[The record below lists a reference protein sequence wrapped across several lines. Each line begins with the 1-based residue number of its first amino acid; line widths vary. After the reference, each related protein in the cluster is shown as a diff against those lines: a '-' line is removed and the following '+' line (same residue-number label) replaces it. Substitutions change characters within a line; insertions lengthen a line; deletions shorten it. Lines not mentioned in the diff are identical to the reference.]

1 MAITKTVVSGF
12 LARRR
17 EKREG
22 GSRTIAP
29 APRLRAIAVVFAL
42 AVGTTSAAQTPAA
55 AGKSFLWK
63 VQAGSKVLYL
73 AGSVHALGADAY
85 PLSSAYENAFAA
97 AGTLVEEINLAEA
110 EQLAAAPMLLAKG
123 IYADGRTFE
132 SAVGK
137 DTATLVA
144 NRLKNTGIPMEMI
157 RTMKPWM
164 VMLMITAF
172 EAQKAGLDAA
182 LGLDKHFFD
191 KARTAGKPVVAL
203 ETAESQIDRFDK
215 MPESLQEQMLRSTLS
230 ELDTQHNSVA
240 AMITAWR
247 TGDAAALE
255 KMSLSSFDGYRGAYT
270 SLIVER
276 NNNWIPQIEACM
288 AKPQPCLVVVGA
300 AHLVGPD
307 GLIVLLQKKGYKL
320 EQQ

>member
-1 MAITKTVVSGF
+1 MSTT
-12 LARRR
+12 RRW
-17 EKREG
+17 
-22 GSRTIAP
+22 AV
-29 APRLRAIAVVFAL
+29 RLPAIAVVIATVCST
-42 AVGTTSAAQTPAA
+42 AASAQTPAD

-63 VQAGSKVLYL
+63 VHAGSKVLYL

-85 PLSSAYENAFAA
+85 PLSAAYENAFTA

-123 IYADGRTFE
+123 LYTDGRTFDGSVAKE
-132 SAVGK
+132 
-137 DTATLVA
+137 TATLVA
-144 NRLKNTGIPMEMI
+144 TRFKDMGIPPEMI

-172 EAQKAGLDAA
+172 EAQKAGLDVA
-182 LGLDKHFFD
+182 LGLDKYFFD
-191 KARTAGKPVVAL
+191 KARAAGKPVMAL

-215 MPESLQEQMLRSTLS
+215 MPESLQEQMLRSTLT
-230 ELDTQHNSVA
+230 ELEVQRNSIA
-240 AMITAWR
+240 AMIGAWR
-247 TGDAAALE
+247 RGDAATLE

-288 AKPQPCLVVVGA
+288 AKPTPCFVVVGA
-300 AHLVGPD
+300 AHLVVPD
-307 GLIVLLQKKGYKL
+307 GLVALMKQKGYSAA
-320 EQQ
+320 QQ

>member
-1 MAITKTVVSGF
+1 MATNIKWAARLPGIALVLV
-12 LARRR
+12 LAC
-17 EKREG
+17 
-22 GSRTIAP
+22 S
-29 APRLRAIAVVFAL
+29 
-42 AVGTTSAAQTPAA
+42 TTSAAQTTAT
-55 AGKSFLWK
+55 GKSFLWK
-63 VQAGSKVLYL
+63 VHAGSKVLYL
-73 AGSVHALGADAY
+73 AGSVHALGADSY
-85 PLSSAYENAFAA
+85 PLPPAYEAAFNA

-123 IYADGRTFE
+123 LYKDGRTFE
-132 SAVGK
+132 GSVAK

-144 NRLKNTGIPMEMI
+144 TRLKDTGIPLEMI

-191 KARTAGKPVVAL
+191 KARAAGKPVLGL

-215 MPESLQEQMLRSTLS
+215 MPETLQEQMLRSTLS
-230 ELDTQHNSVA
+230 ELEAQRGSVA
-240 AMITAWR
+240 AMIGAWR
-247 TGDAAALE
+247 SGDAAALE
-255 KMSLSSFDGYRGAYT
+255 KMALSSFDDYRGAYT

-276 NNNWIPQIEACM
+276 NNNWVPQIEACM
-288 AKPQPCLVVVGA
+288 AKPQPCFVVVGA
-300 AHLVGPD
+300 AHLIGPD
-307 GLIVLLQKKGYKL
+307 GLLTLLKKKGYQI

>member
-1 MAITKTVVSGF
+1 MAINRWA
-12 LARRR
+12 ARLP
-17 EKREG
+17 G
-22 GSRTIAP
+22 
-29 APRLRAIAVVFAL
+29 IAVLFVAL
-42 AVGTTSAAQTPAA
+42 ACSTTAAAQTPAA

-85 PLSSAYENAFAA
+85 PLAAAYEKAFTA

-123 IYADGRTFE
+123 LYTDGRTFE
-132 SAVGK
+132 GAVAK

-144 NRLKNTGIPMEMI
+144 TRLKDTGIPMEMI

-172 EAQKAGLDAA
+172 EAQRAGLDAA
-182 LGLDKHFFD
+182 LGLDKYFFD
-191 KARTAGKPVVAL
+191 KARAANKPVLAL

-215 MPESLQEQMLRSTLS
+215 MPEPLQEQMLRSTLS
-230 ELDTQHNSVA
+230 ELEVQSNSVA

-247 TGDAAALE
+247 TGNAPALE
-255 KMSLSSFDGYRGAYT
+255 KMALSSFDGYRGAYT

-276 NNNWIPQIEACM
+276 NNNWVPQIEACM

-300 AHLVGPD
+300 AHLIGPD
-307 GLIVLLQKKGYKL
+307 GLLTLLQKKGYTL

>member
-1 MAITKTVVSGF
+1 MSTTRRWA
-12 LARRR
+12 ARL
-17 EKREG
+17 
-22 GSRTIAP
+22 P
-29 APRLRAIAVVFAL
+29 AIAVVL
-42 AVGTTSAAQTPAA
+42 ATFTLSTGAAAQTSAD

-63 VQAGSKVLYL
+63 VHAGTKVLYL
-73 AGSVHALGADAY
+73 AGSVHALGKDAY
-85 PLSSAYENAFAA
+85 PLSPAYENAFTA

-123 IYADGRTFE
+123 LFTDGRTFE
-132 SAVGK
+132 SVVAK
-137 DTATLVA
+137 ETATLVEG
-144 NRLKNTGIPMEMI
+144 RLKDTGIPFEMI

-182 LGLDKHFFD
+182 LGLDKYFFD
-191 KARTAGKPVVAL
+191 KARAAGKPVLAL

-215 MPESLQEQMLRSTLS
+215 MPESLQEQMLRSTLT
-230 ELDTQHNSVA
+230 ELEVQRNSVA
-240 AMITAWR
+240 AMINAWR
-247 TGDAAALE
+247 RGDAATLE
-255 KMSLSSFDGYRGAYT
+255 KMALSSFDDYRGAYT

-288 AKPQPCLVVVGA
+288 AKPTPCFVVVGA
-300 AHLVGPD
+300 AHLIGPD
-307 GLIVLLQKKGYKL
+307 GLLTLLTKKGYRI

>member
-1 MAITKTVVSGF
+1 MAMNSKWAVRLPGIVIVLAILTVC
-12 LARRR
+12 
-17 EKREG
+17 
-22 GSRTIAP
+22 
-29 APRLRAIAVVFAL
+29 
-42 AVGTTSAAQTPAA
+42 TTSAAQRAA
-55 AGKSFLWK
+55 TGKSFLWT
-63 VQAGSKVLYL
+63 VHSGQKVLYL
-73 AGSVHALGADAY
+73 AGSVHALGADSY
-85 PLSSAYENAFAA
+85 PLSAAYESAFNA

-110 EQLAAAPMLLAKG
+110 EQLAAAPLLLSKG
-123 IYADGRTFE
+123 LYTDGRTFE

-144 NRLKNTGIPMEMI
+144 TRLKNTGIPVEMI

-164 VMLMITAF
+164 VMLLITAF

-182 LGLDKHFFD
+182 LGLDKYFFD
-191 KARTAGKPVVAL
+191 KARAAGKPVLAL
-203 ETAESQIDRFDK
+203 ETAESQIDRFDT

-230 ELDTQHNSVA
+230 ELDTQQNSVS
-240 AMITAWR
+240 AMINAWK

-276 NNNWIPQIEACM
+276 NNNWVPQIETCM
-288 AKPQPCLVVVGA
+288 ARPQPCFVVVGA

-307 GLIVLLQKKGYKL
+307 GLLTLLKKKGYTI

>member
-1 MAITKTVVSGF
+1 MATTRTWA
-12 LARRR
+12 ARL
-17 EKREG
+17 
-22 GSRTIAP
+22 
-29 APRLRAIAVVFAL
+29 PRIAVVLIAL
-42 AVGTTSAAQTPAA
+42 NVCTASSAQTPAA
-55 AGKSFLWK
+55 TGKSFLWR
-63 VQAGSKVLYL
+63 VQSGTKVLYL
-73 AGSVHALGADAY
+73 AGSVHALGTDAY
-85 PLSSAYENAFAA
+85 PLSAAYESAFAA

-123 IYADGRTFE
+123 LYTDGRTFE

-144 NRLKNTGIPMEMI
+144 TRLKDTPIPLEMI
-157 RTMKPWM
+157 RIMKPWM
-164 VMLMITAF
+164 VMLMITAV
-172 EAQKAGLDAA
+172 EAQRAGLDAA
-182 LGLDKHFFD
+182 LGLDKYFFD
-191 KARTAGKPVVAL
+191 KAKAAGKPVLAL

-230 ELDTQHNSVA
+230 ELDVQHNSVA
-240 AMITAWR
+240 AMIGAWR

-255 KMSLSSFDGYRGAYT
+255 KMALSSFDGYRGAYA

-276 NNNWIPQIEACM
+276 NNNWVPQIEACM
-288 AKPQPCLVVVGA
+288 ARPQPCFVVVGA

-307 GLIVLLQKKGYKL
+307 GLLVLLTKKGYRL

>member
-1 MAITKTVVSGF
+1 MSTT
-12 LARRR
+12 RRW
-17 EKREG
+17 
-22 GSRTIAP
+22 AV
-29 APRLRAIAVVFAL
+29 RLPAIAVVIATVCST
-42 AVGTTSAAQTPAA
+42 AASAQTTAD

-63 VQAGSKVLYL
+63 VHAGSKVLYL

-85 PLSSAYENAFAA
+85 PLSAAYENAFTA

-123 IYADGRTFE
+123 LYTDGRTFDG
-132 SAVGK
+132 AVAK

-144 NRLKNTGIPMEMI
+144 TRFKDMGIPPEMI

-172 EAQKAGLDAA
+172 EAQKAGLDTA
-182 LGLDKHFFD
+182 LGLDKYFFD
-191 KARTAGKPVVAL
+191 KARAAGKPVVAL

-215 MPESLQEQMLRSTLS
+215 MPEPLQEQMLRSTLT
-230 ELDTQHNSVA
+230 ELEVQRNSIA
-240 AMITAWR
+240 AMIGAWR
-247 TGDAAALE
+247 RGDAATLE
-255 KMSLSSFDGYRGAYT
+255 KMALSSFDGYRGAYT

-276 NNNWIPQIEACM
+276 NNNWVPQIEACL
-288 AKPQPCLVVVGA
+288 AKPTPCLVVVGA

-307 GLIVLLQKKGYKL
+307 GLLTLLTKKGYRI

>member
-1 MAITKTVVSGF
+1 MATNIKWAVR
-12 LARRR
+12 L
-17 EKREG
+17 
-22 GSRTIAP
+22 
-29 APRLRAIAVVFAL
+29 PRIAVVLVAL
-42 AVGTTSAAQTPAA
+42 TFCTTSAAQTAA
-55 AGKSFLWK
+55 TGKSFLWK
-63 VQAGSKVLYL
+63 VHAGSKVLYL
-73 AGSVHALGADAY
+73 AGSVHALGADSY
-85 PLSSAYENAFAA
+85 PLSAAYENAFNA

-110 EQLAAAPMLLAKG
+110 EQLSAAPMLLAKG
-123 IYADGRTFE
+123 LYTDGRTFE
-132 SAVGK
+132 SAVAK

-144 NRLKNTGIPMEMI
+144 TRLKGTGIPIEMI

-164 VMLMITAF
+164 VMLLITAF

-191 KARTAGKPVVAL
+191 KARAAGKPVLAL

-215 MPESLQEQMLRSTLS
+215 MPETLQEQMLRSTLT
-230 ELDTQHNSVA
+230 ELELQRNSIA
-240 AMITAWR
+240 AMIAAWKS
-247 TGDAAALE
+247 GDAPAIE
-255 KMSLSSFDGYRGAYT
+255 KMALSSFDGYRGAYT

-276 NNNWIPQIEACM
+276 NNNWVPQIEACM

-307 GLIVLLQKKGYKL
+307 GLLTLLKNKGYQI